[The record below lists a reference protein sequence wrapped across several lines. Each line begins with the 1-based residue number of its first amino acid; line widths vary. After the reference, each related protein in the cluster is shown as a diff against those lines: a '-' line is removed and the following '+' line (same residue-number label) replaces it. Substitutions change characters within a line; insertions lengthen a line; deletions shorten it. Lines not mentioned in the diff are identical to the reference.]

1 MIRILSAEK
10 EVTLAM
16 ALVARVYREFDL
28 QEGDT
33 EGEKIMQ
40 EYSAPASVLKKT
52 FRDQMGCGVMEYC
65 TRLKVDAAKKLIR
78 ESDLNF
84 SEIATRLSFNTS
96 QYFTTVF
103 RRVTGMTPTEY
114 TRSVRSK

>member
-40 EYSAPASVLKKT
+40 EYAAPASVLKKIGSGPAMWACSLWIRT
-52 FRDQMGCGVMEYC
+52 FTAGALPG
-65 TRLKVDAAKKLIR
+65 
-78 ESDLNF
+78 
-84 SEIATRLSFNTS
+84 
-96 QYFTTVF
+96 
-103 RRVTGMTPTEY
+103 G
-114 TRSVRSK
+114 